1 MITSE
6 ERRTTE
12 FPSDPDEQTESG
24 RPAPIDE
31 DVEGELNAALPEPRE
46 EEEKEE
52 ERSQTSS

>member
-6 ERRTTE
+6 ERRTPE

-46 EEEKEE
+46 EEEEE
-52 ERSQTSS
+52 EGSQTSG